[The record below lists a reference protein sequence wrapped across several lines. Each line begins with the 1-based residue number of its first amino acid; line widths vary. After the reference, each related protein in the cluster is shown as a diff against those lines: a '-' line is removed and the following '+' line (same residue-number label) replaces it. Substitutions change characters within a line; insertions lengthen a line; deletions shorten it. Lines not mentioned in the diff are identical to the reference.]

1 MPAIGQEHII
11 VGDELRLYVASDYPR
26 NVGSKDTRD
35 RLPIA
40 FSNSGEISL
49 TNDLVDANNK
59 DVRLYR
65 TLKQVL
71 KGSTL
76 TSEVFQSIGQT
87 GRTELSNFTQITAV
101 ADQAED
107 LSRITTQ
114 GNTQIVPDAAKEKFI
129 EFGDLGIIAQ
139 VKAATTRTFDVAYSF
154 NKVQIEK
161 LKDIKKL
168 YLLSD
173 DADRLNRRNTHDLNI
188 YWRQG
193 ILMTVEFGDENRR
206 ILGNAYL
213 NNVSYGNSS
222 NAIATASIEMT
233 FTSRLGFYENLTARS
248 RLFGYG
254 SSEALA
260 KNSFFYTPKI
270 YYTKS
275 NTFGKSVTD
284 QIYPEL
290 DSDGNVSGTAAV
302 GFYFDGGI
310 VYEQTE

>member
-1 MPAIGQEHII
+1 MPAIGQEQII

-26 NVGSKDTRD
+26 NVGSKDSRD

-40 FSNSGEISL
+40 FSSSGEITL

-71 KGSTL
+71 KGATL

-87 GRTELSNFTQITAV
+87 GRTELENFTQITGV
-101 ADQAED
+101 TDQSED

-114 GNTQIVPDAAKEKFI
+114 GNTRIVPETAIDKFI

-139 VKAATTRTFDVAYSF
+139 VKNATARTFDVAYSF
-154 NKVQIEK
+154 NKIQIKK

-168 YLLSD
+168 YVLSD
-173 DADRLNRRNTHDLNI
+173 DADRLKRRNTHDLNI
-188 YWRQG
+188 YWRESV
-193 ILMTVEFGDENRR
+193 LMTVEFGDGSRR

-222 NAIATASIEMT
+222 NAIATASVEMT
-233 FTSRLGFYENLTARS
+233 FTSRLGFYEGITPKS
-248 RLFGYG
+248 RLFGFG
-254 SSEALA
+254 SSEGLA

-270 YYTKS
+270 YYTRS
-275 NTFGKSVTD
+275 NTFGKSVTN
-284 QIYPEL
+284 QIFPEL
-290 DSDGNVSGTAAV
+290 DADGNVSGDAAA

-310 VYEQTE
+310 VYEQT